1 MPDRSSQQ
9 TGKDA
14 ERTALRHL
22 ERHGLRLLAQNWLC
36 KRGELDL
43 VMLDGDTV
51 VFVEVRYRQHA
62 QWGGAL
68 ASVDARKRQ
77 KLIMA
82 AQYFLQRESRW
93 ANYPCRFDVVAM
105 DSATPHL
112 NWLRNAFDS
121 QNAAGPISAP
131 FLKRFCFAL
140 RAAHFCAGKS
150 LRNTWIT
157 PDQPP

>member
-1 MPDRSSQQ
+1 MPNRSSQQ
-9 TGKDA
+9 SGKDA
-14 ERTALRHL
+14 ESQALRHL
-22 ERHGLRLLAQNWLC
+22 EQQGLRLLAKNWLC

-62 QWGGAL
+62 QWGDAL
-68 ASVDARKRQ
+68 ASIDARKRQ
-77 KLIMA
+77 KLILA

-93 ANYPCRFDVVAM
+93 ANHPCRFDVVAM

-121 QNAAGPISAP
+121 
-131 FLKRFCFAL
+131 
-140 RAAHFCAGKS
+140 
-150 LRNTWIT
+150 
-157 PDQPP
+157 